1 MPVDYGAYVLAV
13 VPGGP
18 ADRAGIREG
27 DIILS
32 IGDQQIQGQ
41 TTFTE
46 ALFSHAPGE
55 TVSVTVL
62 RGREQRQFDV
72 TLGARNVP

>member
-1 MPVDYGAYVLAV
+1 VLLA

-18 ADRAGIREG
+18 AERAGIRED
-27 DIILS
+27 DIILG
-32 IGDQQIQGQ
+32 IGDDRIQGQ

-46 ALFSHAPGE
+46 ALFSHQPGE

-72 TLGARNVP
+72 TLAERNVP